1 MNQLLMKLLPSSLFS
16 LFLMAISPPVFSEW
30 SKLANPI
37 SQAKQQGEQLKEQFS
52 EKFIDMD
59 TVKQTGPMAIYRQ
72 VMILSQGART
82 PQSVM
87 SSLSL
92 YEYDCMNT
100 KLRIINTTSFTEE
113 WAKGEIVALP
123 PAPNLREWGNLPRT
137 VLGKQTF
144 DMLCPSGK

>member
-37 SQAKQQGEQLKEQFS
+37 SQAKQQDEQFS
-52 EKFIDMD
+52 EQFIDID

-82 PQSVM
+82 PRGVM

-123 PAPNLREWGNLPRT
+123 PAPHLREWSDLPRT

>member
-1 MNQLLMKLLPSSLFS
+1 MNQLLMKLLPSSLIS
-16 LFLMAISPPVFSEW
+16 LFLMAISQPVFSEW
-30 SKLANPI
+30 SKLVNPI
-37 SQAKQQGEQLKEQFS
+37 SQVKQQDEQFS

-59 TVKQTGPMAIYRQ
+59 TVKQTGPMAISRQ

-82 PQSVM
+82 PQGVM

-123 PAPNLREWGNLPRT
+123 PAPNLRDWDNLPRT

>member
-16 LFLMAISPPVFSEW
+16 LFLLAISPPVFSEW

-37 SQAKQQGEQLKEQFS
+37 SLAKQKDEQFS
-52 EKFIDMD
+52 ETFIDMD

-72 VMILSQGART
+72 VMILSQGARM
-82 PQSVM
+82 PQGVI
-87 SSLSL
+87 SSQSL

-123 PAPNLREWGNLPRT
+123 PAPQLREWGNLPRT

-144 DMLCPSGK
+144 DMLCPSGR

>member
-1 MNQLLMKLLPSSLFS
+1 MNQLLMKMLPSSLFS

-37 SQAKQQGEQLKEQFS
+37 SQAKQKDEQFS

-82 PQSVM
+82 PQGVI
-87 SSLSL
+87 SSQTL

-144 DMLCPSGK
+144 DMLCPSGR

>member
-1 MNQLLMKLLPSSLFS
+1 MNQLMMKLLTSFS
-16 LFLMAISPPVFSEW
+16 FILFLLAISPPVFSEW
-30 SKLANPI
+30 SKLINPKYP
-37 SQAKQQGEQLKEQFS
+37 AKQQNEQLN

-72 VMILSQGART
+72 VMILSQGSRT
-82 PQSVM
+82 PQGVI
-87 SSLSL
+87 SSQSL

-123 PAPNLREWGNLPRT
+123 PAPHLREWVNLPST

-144 DMLCPSGK
+144 DMLCPSG